1 MTDWYKSESDCAP
14 VLLDLTSSATTVYE
28 RRNVRAVERK
38 EQDGTKRMVFEYEE
52 RCATMQEYA
61 AGVAAAN
68 TADIA
73 QNQADIEYIAME
85 TGVEL

>member
-28 RRNVRAVERK
+28 RRNVRIVER
-38 EQDGTKRMVFEYEE
+38 EQDDKKRMVYEYEE

-61 AGVAAAN
+61 ASVAAAN